1 MPDGERRWRV
11 RQAVL
16 ATAGPSR
23 GGGRQTRSR
32 RRTWSRMRLISLGSV
47 MTLGGG
53 FESFALVEAAGVG
66 PSSRRDERANHGGS
80 AEPSGARRWWTRRE
94 RCRTAGELR
103 FDVPL
108 LATEPA
114 PLYQRIA
121 KEASS
126 LRYLGLSIATVAKH
140 LRVDQKT
147 AAKAIGW
154 YGDRH

>member
-1 MPDGERRWRV
+1 MSKLQP
-11 RQAVL
+11 L
-16 ATAGPSR
+16 ALLEIDAS
-23 GGGRQTRSR
+23 S
-32 RRTWSRMRLISLGSV
+32 SEASEEGSNP
-47 MTLGGG
+47 L
-53 FESFALVEAAGVG
+53 
-66 PSSRRDERANHGGS
+66 
-80 AEPSGARRWWTRRE
+80 RWWTRQE

-108 LATEPA
+108 LAAEPA

-126 LRYLGLSIATVAKH
+126 LRYLGLNIATVAKH

-154 YGDRH
+154 YRDRH